1 LKGSPELKGTSTAR
15 RCAEPVEVG
24 AGQPPDQD
32 EDQIQL
38 RALTDALMTSI
49 AQLSGQQYVDE
60 YARRGGRSGQD
71 QSNG

>member
-1 LKGSPELKGTSTAR
+1 MPAESKARSVTAR
-15 RCAEPVEVG
+15 RYAEPVAAG
-24 AGQPPDQD
+24 ADRPPGQD

-60 YARRGGRSGQD
+60 YARRGG
-71 QSNG
+71 